1 MTKRR
6 ANQQSEKI
14 KDLDP
19 ERRRKATFKTKKK
32 EEEKVKIQ
40 RILRPVRPQTERTRT
55 RMVKQTFKKRYF

>member
-1 MTKRR
+1 MTRRR
-6 ANQQSEKI
+6 ANRQSEKI

-40 RILRPVRPQTERTRT
+40 RILRYMFLYKFVSPTDILNNPDL
-55 RMVKQTFKKRYF
+55 

>member
-1 MTKRR
+1 MTRRR

-40 RILRPVRPQTERTRT
+40 RILRYMFLYKFVSPTDILNNPDL
-55 RMVKQTFKKRYF
+55 